1 MKSEA
6 LAVDGRRLALMTII
20 VHTVVAFV
28 HGAAHEVL
36 GVQLSR
42 AQLIYIVLVIMLAPL
57 AAGLLLWKG
66 LKTEGAALLVCSLF
80 GALIFGVFNH
90 FVSMSPDHVSHVAAL
105 PQKSWAFVFSV
116 TAALLALVEAFG
128 IWAGLRVLKKV

>member
-1 MKSEA
+1 MKSETR
-6 LAVDGRRLALMTII
+6 AVDGLRLAFVMII
-20 VHTVVAFV
+20 VHTVVVSV

-42 AQLIYIVLVIMLAPL
+42 AQLIYVVLIIMLAPL

-80 GALIFGVFNH
+80 GALIFGVFSH
-90 FVSMSPDHVSHVAAL
+90 FVSMSPDHVSSVAAL
-105 PQKSWAFVFSV
+105 PQKSWAFVFNI